1 MIALAVVGSCYPLMP
16 SHSELTKVVSL
27 QPFTLVFS
35 IMQMLRESPV
45 FLKATNLAKASQK
58 PEMGLGTIFGIFRY
72 LSSKPISSWVYSPLC
87 QSSVCRHH
95 IWSHAPVGWY
105 FRLSNPRSCHF
116 AHQGFHPAILPPIS
130 IIEGFQNRNLPCPV
144 RCMRLLSL
152 RGLHMAFH
160 VPTD

>member
-45 FLKATNLAKASQK
+45 FLTATNFAKASQK

-72 LSSKPISSWVYSPLC
+72 LSSKPISS
-87 QSSVCRHH
+87 
-95 IWSHAPVGWY
+95 
-105 FRLSNPRSCHF
+105 
-116 AHQGFHPAILPPIS
+116 
-130 IIEGFQNRNLPCPV
+130 
-144 RCMRLLSL
+144 
-152 RGLHMAFH
+152 
-160 VPTD
+160 